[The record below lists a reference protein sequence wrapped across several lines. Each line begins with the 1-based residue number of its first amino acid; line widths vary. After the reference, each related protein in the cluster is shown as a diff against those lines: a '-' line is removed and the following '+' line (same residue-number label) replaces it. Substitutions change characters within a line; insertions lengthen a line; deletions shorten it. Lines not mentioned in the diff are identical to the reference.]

1 LYGESIFTITIK
13 TKNLITMKKI
23 TQNLRWLVTLLVML
37 VSVGAWA
44 TKYKLTIT
52 ASDFNTTSYAAN
64 NNEKTTKAVCTSDA
78 SKTFDVKWTS
88 NQVMKNGD
96 NMQWQKSKGYLYN
109 STNLGTITNVTVTS
123 SAGTFTTYYGTSEHP
138 TSGTTVGNGFF
149 TVIVGSALGTSS
161 KVEVVFEIGGSVV
174 DQVSAPTF
182 SPDGGTYTETQSV
195 TLSCA
200 TEGATIYYTTDG
212 NDPTTNSTE
221 YSGAIEISKNTT
233 IKAIAVKEGYDNSEV
248 ATAIYTIMPPI
259 SGYTIDFE
267 HPLSDYEL
275 WTFTNISKQ
284 SDITAHGGTFYG
296 ANVNENGNGVTSATI
311 QTKEPVVNPATF
323 TCYVSKTTNNT
334 KTSTWYVE
342 VSSDEEAWTEVA
354 SHSASSMDKGEWIEV
369 TADLSSYS
377 NVFVRLRYDG
387 TAAIRAVDD
396 ISVTLGGETVD
407 VTVTEGGALN
417 DKFYATYSNA
427 EKALDFSAVE
437 GLKAYYVTS
446 ASTSALTITE
456 ASKVPAGTAVLI
468 EGAEA
473 KTYQVPVITSGTDD
487 ASNNRL
493 LVSNGNVLGDGQT
506 IYVLGNGNNGVGF
519 YLKKK
524 DSAIAA
530 GKAYLEIAAGE
541 AKSFLSLGGDDAVAI
556 SNVEAEQGTGVLY
569 NLNGQRVAAPVKGG
583 LYIMNGKKVLVK

>member
-1 LYGESIFTITIK
+1 
-13 TKNLITMKKI
+13 MKKI